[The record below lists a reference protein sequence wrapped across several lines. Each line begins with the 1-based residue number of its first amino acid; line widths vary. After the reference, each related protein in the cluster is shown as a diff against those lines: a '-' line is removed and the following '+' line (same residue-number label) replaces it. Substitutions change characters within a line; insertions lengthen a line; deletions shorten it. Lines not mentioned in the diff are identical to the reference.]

1 MTPVTAAEVL
11 SVASKRIAE
20 LEARVEHLRILNS
33 EMLSSYGGAAQE
45 VRLLKAHVRTLREA
59 LSGTLPLLVDYSLML
74 GRGATHA
81 EQQARAALAA
91 ADEGVS
97 P

>member
-1 MTPVTAAEVL
+1 MTMICDPDAVDRWQWR
-11 SVASKRIAE
+11 RITE
-20 LEARVEHLRILNS
+20 LERERD
-33 EMLSSYGGAAQE
+33 E
-45 VRLLKAHVRTLREA
+45 LKAHVRTLREA

-91 ADEGVS
+91 DEGVS